1 MILPAKAF
9 FLASLLAFAVPGFAQ
24 ANLVPQPLQGNERVS
39 GCCTYFCLAPL
50 KDEND
55 PEVFAR
61 DDSTGEGLMRFDG
74 QLHRLKQKSEKQVH
88 KRKSKWSIGD
98 KFYQVWTDGTIQ
110 VEVEYRITGFD
121 EESHGFKG
129 KVTVIRGDKKRSFQL
144 WGASGC

>member
-1 MILPAKAF
+1 MIHITKVILIAA
-9 FLASLLAFAVPGFAQ
+9 AMSLAVPGLCQ
-24 ANLVPQPLQGNERVS
+24 SNLAPQPLQGQERVS

-50 KDEND
+50 KNEND

-61 DDSTGEGLMRFDG
+61 DDETGEGLMRFDG
-74 QLHRLKQKSEKQVH
+74 RLHRLKLVTEKQVN

-98 KFYQVWTDGTIQ
+98 KTHQLWSDSTIMVL
-110 VEVEYRITGFD
+110 VEFRITGFD

-129 KVTVIRGDKKRSFQL
+129 KVTVIQGNRRRSFPI